1 MKDRRTM
8 GLAVLTAF
16 CGSLGAASAAPAGGP
31 GGREE
36 ELVMVEEFPD
46 DGGGGG
52 GGGGGWFPV
61 NYRCSN
67 DLVNADQAEGRQK
80 WAKRYQQQNP
90 YGATAWGGLDMRF
103 WNSSYSMEAF
113 NAAAAG
119 YWLYPVYVDPN
130 NMYSPWKGPG
140 ASGTPTASYTGAQIQ
155 NNVPYTFK
163 PAHIQMDG
171 LCEPGCYTPDQKI
184 LLSDGAMGIREALE
198 SGRTDLV
205 TLSPGA
211 SFGALS
217 FMKNRV
223 EHYTLDRDAT
233 EQEILTFRTRSGGAL
248 RVTTEHPL
256 VTPDGTLKRAREL
269 GVGDSLVDRHGQADE
284 IVSLDTK
291 WEYTRAYNVRPATKD
306 FASNIIIAQGYLNG
320 SQRFQSEYVD
330 EMNRMILRGNVP
342 EVLVPAG
349 E

>member
-1 MKDRRTM
+1 
-8 GLAVLTAF
+8 
-16 CGSLGAASAAPAGGP
+16 
-31 GGREE
+31 
-36 ELVMVEEFPD
+36 MVEEFPD
-46 DGGGGG
+46 DGGGGGG

-130 NMYSPWKGPG
+130 NMYAPWKGPG

-233 EQEILTFRTRSGGAL
+233 KQEILTFRTRSGGAL

-291 WEYTRAYNVRPATKD
+291 WEYTRAYNVRPATTD
-306 FASNIIIAQGYLNG
+306 FTSNIIIAQGYLNG
-320 SQRFQSEYVD
+320 SQRFQSEYVA